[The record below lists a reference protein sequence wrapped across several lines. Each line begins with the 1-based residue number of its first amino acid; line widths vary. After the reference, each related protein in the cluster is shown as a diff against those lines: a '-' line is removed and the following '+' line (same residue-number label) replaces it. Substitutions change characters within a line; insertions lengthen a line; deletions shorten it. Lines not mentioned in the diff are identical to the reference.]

1 MLRFTFVDEQPV
13 DFLRRKAEQVIQGW
27 HGKRVEYCDEPMPIA
42 LIKRI
47 EGGLPVSLILEQEL
61 CGIFESRPVPRG
73 GAFLMKSIIIR
84 ACNENESSS
93 VRMVE
98 RALREWGDESSNS
111 WIRRSAQ
118 PGLKRIMA

>member
-1 MLRFTFVDEQPV
+1 VN
-13 DFLRRKAEQVIQGW
+13 
-27 HGKRVEYCDEPMPIA
+27 
-42 LIKRI
+42 
-47 EGGLPVSLILEQEL
+47 LILEQEL
-61 CGIFESRPVPRG
+61 CGIFESRPVPQG
-73 GAFLMKSIIIR
+73 GAFLMKSTIIR

-118 PGLKRIMA
+118 PGLKRITAWHRNY